1 MYSGFITDFSKIFED
16 LPDSIPSMIS
26 NKLSADNLEDINTK
40 DLLDLLKR
48 LEMLSELLHLM
59 GSSTP
64 QLVICLQ
71 QVIQELRGRSR
82 AKMKGLYVIID
93 PDATNNRNIFDV
105 TKAAIEGGVSV
116 VQYRDKKLDRSYFLN
131 NSFLLKEICDE
142 SSVSFV
148 VNDAV
153 DVARLVNSSFLHV
166 GQSDMEVEF
175 ARKLLLS
182 SQCIGTSNNGLA
194 ETSVS
199 EGDGSDYLA
208 VGAVYATST
217 MGKSSR
223 KPVGTETLVE
233 VKSQTDLPV
242 VAIGGINESNLA
254 EVRTTGVDAACIVSS
269 ITCAANPE
277 KSVKELLHIWEN
289 A

>member
-16 LPDSIPSMIS
+16 LPDSIPSIIS

-40 DLLDLLKR
+40 DLLNLLKR
-48 LEMLSELLHLM
+48 LELLSEILHLM
-59 GSSTP
+59 GSSAP
-64 QLVICLQ
+64 QLVSCLK
-71 QVIQELRGRSR
+71 QVIQELRIRSR

-93 PDATNNRNIFDV
+93 PDATNSRNIFDV

-199 EGDGSDYLA
+199 EEDGADYLA
-208 VGAVYATST
+208 VGAVYSTST

-223 KPVGTETLVE
+223 KPVGTQTLVE

-254 EVRTTGVDAACIVSS
+254 EIRTTGVDAACIVSS
-269 ITCAANPE
+269 ITYAADPE
-277 KSVKELLHIWEN
+277 RSVKELVHIWEN

>member
-16 LPDSIPSMIS
+16 LPDSIPSIIS

-48 LEMLSELLHLM
+48 LELLSEILHLM
-59 GSSTP
+59 GSSAP
-64 QLVICLQ
+64 QLVSCLK
-71 QVIQELRGRSR
+71 QVIQELRIRSR

-142 SSVSFV
+142 SSVLFV

-166 GQSDMEVEF
+166 GQSDIEVES

-199 EGDGSDYLA
+199 EEDGADYLA
-208 VGAVYATST
+208 VGAVYSTST

-233 VKSQTDLPV
+233 VKSKTNLPV

-269 ITCAANPE
+269 ITYAADPE
-277 KSVKELLHIWEN
+277 RSVKELVHIWEN

>member
-1 MYSGFITDFSKIFED
+1 MDFSKIFED
-16 LPDSIPSMIS
+16 LPDSIPSIIS

-48 LEMLSELLHLM
+48 LEILSELLHLM
-59 GSSTP
+59 GSSNP
-64 QLVICLQ
+64 ELVSCLT
-71 QVIQELRGRSR
+71 QVIQELRSRSR

-166 GQSDMEVEF
+166 GQSDMKVES

-182 SQCIGTSNNGLA
+182 SQCIGTSNNGFT

-199 EGDGSDYLA
+199 EEDGSDYLA

-233 VKSQTDLPV
+233 VKSKTNLPV

-269 ITCAANPE
+269 ITYAADPE
-277 KSVKELLHIWEN
+277 RSVKELVHIWEN

>member
-199 EGDGSDYLA
+199 EEDGSDYLA

-233 VKSQTDLPV
+233 VKSKTTLPV

-254 EVRTTGVDAACIVSS
+254 DVRATGVDAACIVSS
-269 ITCAANPE
+269 ITYASDPE
-277 KSVKELLHIWEN
+277 RSVKELVHIWEN

>member
-16 LPDSIPSMIS
+16 LPDSISSMIS

-59 GSSTP
+59 GSSSP
-64 QLVICLQ
+64 QLVSCLKQ
-71 QVIQELRGRSR
+71 IVQELRDKSR

-131 NSFLLKEICDE
+131 NSFLLKEICDQ

-166 GQSDMEVEF
+166 GQSDMGVES

-199 EGDGSDYLA
+199 EEDGADYLA
-208 VGAVYATST
+208 VGAVYSTST

-233 VKSQTDLPV
+233 VKSKTNLPV

-269 ITCAANPE
+269 ITYAADPE
-277 KSVKELLHIWEN
+277 RSVKELVHIWEN

>member
-1 MYSGFITDFSKIFED
+1 MYSGFITDFSNIFED
-16 LPDSIPSMIS
+16 LPDSIPSIIS

-59 GSSTP
+59 GSSSP
-64 QLVICLQ
+64 QLVSCLK
-71 QVIQELRGRSR
+71 QVIQELRDRSR

-105 TKAAIEGGVSV
+105 TKAAIQGGVSV
-116 VQYRDKKLDRSYFLN
+116 VQYRDKKLDRSDFLS
-131 NSFLLKEICDE
+131 NSFLLKEICDQ

-166 GQSDMEVEF
+166 GQSDMGVES

-182 SQCIGTSNNGLA
+182 SQCVGTSNNGLV

-199 EGDGSDYLA
+199 EEDGSDYLA

-233 VKSQTDLPV
+233 VKSKTNLPV

-269 ITCAANPE
+269 ITYAADPE
-277 KSVKELLHIWEN
+277 RSVKELVHIWEN

>member
-166 GQSDMEVEF
+166 GQSDMEVES

-199 EGDGSDYLA
+199 EKYGSDYLA

>member
-48 LEMLSELLHLM
+48 LEMLSDLLHLM

-199 EGDGSDYLA
+199 EEDGSDYLA

>member
-16 LPDSIPSMIS
+16 LPDSIPSIIS

-59 GSSTP
+59 GSSSP
-64 QLVICLQ
+64 QLVSCLK
-71 QVIQELRGRSR
+71 QVIQELRDRSR

-105 TKAAIEGGVSV
+105 TKAAIQGGVSV
-116 VQYRDKKLDRSYFLN
+116 VQYWDKKLDRSDFLS
-131 NSFLLKEICDE
+131 NSFLLKEIFDE

-166 GQSDMEVEF
+166 GQSDMEVES

-199 EGDGSDYLA
+199 EEDGADYLA
-208 VGAVYATST
+208 VGAVYSTST

-233 VKSQTDLPV
+233 VKSKTNLPV

-269 ITCAANPE
+269 ITYAADPE
-277 KSVKELLHIWEN
+277 RSVKELVHIWEN

>member
-1 MYSGFITDFSKIFED
+1 MNSGFITDFSKIFED

-48 LEMLSELLHLM
+48 LEMLSELLNLM

-199 EGDGSDYLA
+199 EEDGSDYLA

>member
-199 EGDGSDYLA
+199 EEDGSDYLA

>member
-59 GSSTP
+59 GSSSP
-64 QLVICLQ
+64 QLVSCLK

-199 EGDGSDYLA
+199 EEDGSDYLA

-233 VKSQTDLPV
+233 VKSQTDLPI

>member
-1 MYSGFITDFSKIFED
+1 
-16 LPDSIPSMIS
+16 
-26 NKLSADNLEDINTK
+26 
-40 DLLDLLKR
+40 
-48 LEMLSELLHLM
+48 
-59 GSSTP
+59 
-64 QLVICLQ
+64 
-71 QVIQELRGRSR
+71 
-82 AKMKGLYVIID
+82 MKGLYVIID
-93 PDATNNRNIFDV
+93 PDATNSRNIFDV

-142 SSVSFV
+142 SSVLFV

-166 GQSDMEVEF
+166 GQSDMEVES

-199 EGDGSDYLA
+199 EEYGSDYLA

-233 VKSQTDLPV
+233 VKSKTNLPV

-269 ITCAANPE
+269 ITYAADPE
-277 KSVKELLHIWEN
+277 MSVKELVHIWEN

>member
-16 LPDSIPSMIS
+16 LPDSIPLIIS

-48 LEMLSELLHLM
+48 LEILSELLHLM
-59 GSSTP
+59 GSSAP
-64 QLVICLQ
+64 QLVSCLK
-71 QVIQELRGRSR
+71 QVIQELRSRSR

-166 GQSDMEVEF
+166 GQSDMGVES

-182 SQCIGTSNNGLA
+182 SQCIGTSNNGLT

-199 EGDGSDYLA
+199 EEDGSDYLA
-208 VGAVYATST
+208 VGAVYSTST

-269 ITCAANPE
+269 ITYAADPE
-277 KSVKELLHIWEN
+277 RSVKELVHIWEN